1 MEIPHSTSLLI
12 WTRKQRTSINWLK
25 INIGIILTTALLS
38 AQPASQ
44 PPTNTTSSLSTSTES
59 EPSSAFLT
67 GISSPKLEE
76 LTLLSDSEVDSP
88 PAKILD
94 PLIFPLQSSS
104 SNLFNDLIYSHNNYS
119 SPLKAERNAYYN
131 IE

>member
-1 MEIPHSTSLLI
+1 
-12 WTRKQRTSINWLK
+12 
-25 INIGIILTTALLS
+25 
-38 AQPASQ
+38 
-44 PPTNTTSSLSTSTES
+44 
-59 EPSSAFLT
+59 
-67 GISSPKLEE
+67 
-76 LTLLSDSEVDSP
+76 VDSP

-119 SPLKAERNAYYN
+119 SLLKAERNAYYN